1 VRPLRL
7 LVWHVHGS
15 WTTSLVAGRHTYLLP
30 VDAGRGPDGRGRART
45 WSWPASAVEVDLAAL
60 GPGDLDAV
68 LLQRPHEAGLLAAAT
83 GLRAGVDVP
92 AVYVEHNTP
101 RGDVPDVRHPVADR
115 TDVPVVHVTA
125 TNALLWDTGRAPVHV
140 VEHGVARPGPVW
152 AAELRRAAVA
162 VNDPVRRGRVTG
174 TDLLPDLAR
183 AVDLDVFGMRVGLLD
198 GTLPCGPGGSPPVLH
213 EDPPQDRMHAE
224 LARRGA
230 YVHPCRWT
238 SLGLSLLEAMAMGM
252 PVAALAATDAWRA
265 VPPGTGLLASSGPE
279 LAAAARRL
287 LDDPVLAADLG
298 AAAAAH
304 TAQRYGLGRFL
315 SDLDAVLADAL
326 TGPAP
331 ALAGPAASPAESPV
345 PVRAPRESA

>member
-1 VRPLRL
+1 MSGLRI

-30 VDAGRGPDGRGRART
+30 VDAMRSPDGRGRART
-45 WSWPASAVEVDLAAL
+45 WQWPESAVEVELTSL
-60 GPGDLDAV
+60 GPADVDV
-68 LLQRPHEAGLLAAAT
+68 VVLQRPHEADLLEGAT
-83 GLRAGVDVP
+83 GLRPGRDVP

-115 TDVPVVHVTA
+115 DDVPIVHVTA
-125 TNALLWDTGRAPVHV
+125 TNAVLWDNGRALVRV
-140 VEHGVARPGPVW
+140 VEHGVATPPMSWRPRTPRV
-152 AAELRRAAVA
+152 AVA
-162 VNDPVRRGRVTG
+162 VNDPVRRGRVVG

-198 GTLPCGPGGSPPVLH
+198 GTLPAGPSGVPPVLH

-224 LARRGA
+224 LARRA
-230 YVHPCRWT
+230 VYVHPCRWT
-238 SLGLSLLEAMAMGM
+238 SLGLSLIEAMAMGM

-287 LDDPVLAADLG
+287 VDDPALAADLG

-304 TAQRYGLGRFL
+304 AADRYGLTRFL
-315 SDLDAVLADAL
+315 DDLEAVFAEV
-326 TGPAP
+326 TTAP
-331 ALAGPAASPAESPV
+331 PPHRRKVPAAPVAPEES
-345 PVRAPRESA
+345 R